1 MSTAL
6 IIVIAIAF
14 IAAIVILF
22 ALTIKLGD
30 DDL

>member
-22 ALTIKLGD
+22 ALIKLGD